1 MLRPLLFSAQCVFVL
16 GAFSQSVTPVVISG
30 CGGSSVV
37 PGVGSVQFTVG
48 EPATTSFSNGTNML
62 TQGFHQGA
70 FVRVRLN
77 IKAFLQG
84 PWTVSTPPMT
94 DGLRTGGWIP
104 ASEPYTALGYP
115 AVAGAGGETVA
126 PAVLAVTGANAIV
139 DWVYLQL
146 RDKNTNTLVVAS
158 CRALIQRDG
167 DIVATDGVS
176 PVTFYRPSDN
186 YFLSVQHR
194 NHLSILTLNSIA
206 LTNTPVSVNLTN
218 GTVATYGT
226 NAQRISGAARM
237 LWAGD
242 VTDNEVIKYAG
253 SANDRDP
260 ILTLIG
266 GSVPTATTTGYH
278 PHDVTLDGTVK
289 YAGSNNDRDVILQ
302 NIGGSVP
309 TATRTAQMP

>member
-1 MLRPLLFSAQCVFVL
+1 
-16 GAFSQSVTPVVISG
+16 
-30 CGGSSVV
+30 
-37 PGVGSVQFTVG
+37 
-48 EPATTSFSNGTNML
+48 ML

-84 PWTVSTPPMT
+84 PWTTGTPAMT

-115 AVAGAGGETVA
+115 VVAGAGGETVA

-194 NHLSILTLNSIA
+194 NHLSILTLNAIA
-206 LTNTPVSVNLTN
+206 LTDTPVSVNLTN

-242 VTDNEVIKYAG
+242 VTDNDVIKYAG

-309 TATRTAQMP
+309 TATRNAQMP